1 MATTRKKVPA
11 RTAAKAPAKKVL
23 AARVTKAGPQSPLA
37 RTKESFGGKEA
48 LVDRILGVLT
58 VASEDKDS
66 TKARLLA
73 VSNKKLLR
81 LLRVSGEIKTTY
93 GSAEKLAEAAA
104 DAVGKAKDA
113 AYIARLTRL
122 AQRTPA
128 RVLDLIKTASAKG
141 ATA

>member
-1 MATTRKKVPA
+1 MATKKKTPVRVAA
-11 RTAAKAPAKKVL
+11 RTPRKTPVKAK
-23 AARVTKAGPQSPLA
+23 VTKAAGLSPLQK
-37 RTKESFGGKEA
+37 TKEKFGGKEA
-48 LVDRILGVLT
+48 LVDRVLGVLP
-58 VASEDKDS
+58 VAAEDKDS

-81 LLRVSGEIKTTY
+81 LLQVTSEIKTTY

-104 DAVGKAKDA
+104 SAVGKAKDA
-113 AYIARLTRL
+113 AYVAKLTRL

-128 RVLDLIKTASAKG
+128 RVLDLLKSTSGKG